1 MASISVVRPRAQV
14 KISAQVPPK
23 PRSGPFRL
31 LRALSRPSLI
41 ALGVGLAAIVSGV
54 VTYLTLTGLAPYEPT
69 PSVMIALLLINIT
82 LVLALAGLIAWR
94 LVRLWTERR
103 SGAAGA
109 RLHMRLVAMFSAIA
123 VVPAILVAIFAA
135 VSLNLGVEAWFSEH
149 VKTALDNSVSVADAY
164 VNEHKQ
170 VIRGDVLAMAF
181 DLNRAGPLLLDD
193 AQKFKDYLV
202 TQAAIRALP
211 AVYVIDHTGRV
222 LASAKLPTVADQ
234 SAVTAT
240 QIAQAGAGKVVIL
253 TDAGENVVSA
263 LVKLDAFVDAYLLV
277 SRNVDPTVLEHQRNT
292 NEAVSEYRRLSENR
306 SEIQLTFAALYV
318 LVSLLILLAAVWLAL
333 WAANRIV
340 TPIGRLAGAAERV
353 REGDLAVRV
362 KVGRDDDEIGSLSQ
376 AFNRMTSQLQSQR
389 KDLVDANQQL
399 DARRRFTETMLA
411 GVSAGVVGLNADG
424 DVTLINRAAALL
436 LNTTAEDMEGRHY
449 SEAVPELAGLIRRAM
464 SETQGRAS
472 GQVDLKRTGAV
483 RHLNVQVRS
492 EAGEASHGFV
502 VTFDDIT
509 DLVSAQRTAAW
520 AEVARRIAHEIKNP
534 LTPIQLSA
542 ERLKR
547 KYAGEVTTDPEIFAQ
562 CTDTIIRQVGD
573 IGRMVDEFSSF
584 ARMPA
589 PSIKTEHAQELV
601 RQAVF
606 LQRVAQPQI
615 SFEVTAPPEPIQF
628 ECDGRLV
635 AQAFT
640 NVLKN
645 AVEAIGARLAAGDD
659 SPGRIAVEVKKDAT
673 RVVISI
679 RDNGVG
685 LPSEQRHRLTEPY
698 VTTRAKGTG
707 LGLAIVR
714 KILEDHGGE
723 LVLEDARDEADVHAP
738 GAIIHMIFPL
748 HQAQK
753 KKGMEHEQERVV
765 GRV

>member
-1 MASISVVRPRAQV
+1 MASVSVA
-14 KISAQVPPK
+14 PPTA
-23 PRSGPFRL
+23 PVASGPFRL
-31 LRALSRPSLI
+31 LRAVSRPSLI
-41 ALGVGLAAIVSGV
+41 ALAVAVAAVVSGI
-54 VTYLTLTGLAPYEPT
+54 VTYLTLAGLAPYEPT
-69 PSVMIALLLINIT
+69 SGVIIALLLLNIA

-94 LVRLWTERR
+94 LVRLWAERR
-103 SGAAGA
+103 SGQAGS
-109 RLHMRLVAMFSAIA
+109 RLHVRLVAMFSAIT
-123 VVPAILVAIFAA
+123 VVPAIMIAVFAA

-149 VKTALDNSVSVADAY
+149 VKTALNNSVQVADAY

-211 AVYVIDHTGRV
+211 AVYVIDHEGRI
-222 LASAKLPTVADQ
+222 LASAKLPTIADQ
-234 SAVTAT
+234 SAVNPA
-240 QIAQAGAGKVVIL
+240 QIAQAQGGKVVVL
-253 TDAGENVVSA
+253 TDTGDNVVSA

-277 SRNVDPTVLEHQRNT
+277 SRNVDPVVLEHQRHT

-306 SEIQLTFAALYV
+306 SEIQLTFAALYL
-318 LVSLLILLAAVWLAL
+318 LVTLLILLAAVWLAL

-353 REGDLAVRV
+353 REGDLGVRV
-362 KVGRDDDEIGSLSQ
+362 SVDKNDDEIGSLGQ
-376 AFNRMTSQLQSQR
+376 AFNRMTSQLENQR
-389 KDLVDANQQL
+389 RELIETNTQL

-424 DVTLINRAAALL
+424 EVTLINRAAARL
-436 LNTTAEDMEGRHY
+436 LNATPEELEGRHY
-449 SEAVPELAGLIRRAM
+449 SEVMPEFAGLIRHAM
-464 SETQGRAS
+464 AENQGRAA
-472 GQVDLKRTGAV
+472 GQVDLKRTNSV

-502 VTFDDIT
+502 MTFDDIT
-509 DLVSAQRTAAW
+509 DLVSAQRTSAW

-547 KYAGEVTTDPEIFAQ
+547 KYKDEVTSDPEIFAQ

-589 PSIKTEHAQELV
+589 PAHKMEQVQELV
-601 RQAVF
+601 RQAAF

-615 SFEVTAPPEPIQF
+615 SFEVTAPPESITL
-628 ECDGRLV
+628 ECDGRLIS
-635 AQAFT
+635 QALT

-645 AVEAIGARLAAGDD
+645 AGEAIGTRLAAGDEA
-659 SPGRIAVEVKKDAT
+659 PGRIAIEVKQDGS
-673 RVVISI
+673 RIEIDV

-685 LPSEQRHRLTEPY
+685 LPKEQRHRLTEPY

-714 KILEDHGGE
+714 KILEDHHGE
-723 LVLEDARDEADVHAP
+723 LILEDARDEPGVEVP
-738 GAIIHMIFPL
+738 GAIVRMILPL
-748 HQAQK
+748 RQPVK
-753 KKGMEHEQERVV
+753 KKGPEHEQERVI

>member
-1 MASISVVRPRAQV
+1 VR
-14 KISAQVPPK
+14 
-23 PRSGPFRL
+23 
-31 LRALSRPSLI
+31 
-41 ALGVGLAAIVSGV
+41 
-54 VTYLTLTGLAPYEPT
+54 
-69 PSVMIALLLINIT
+69 
-82 LVLALAGLIAWR
+82 
-94 LVRLWTERR
+94 
-103 SGAAGA
+103 
-109 RLHMRLVAMFSAIA
+109 
-123 VVPAILVAIFAA
+123 
-135 VSLNLGVEAWFSEH
+135 
-149 VKTALDNSVSVADAY
+149 TALDNSVSVADAY

-211 AVYVIDHTGRV
+211 AVYVVDRTGRV
-222 LASAKLPTVADQ
+222 LASAKLPSIPDQ
-234 SAVTAT
+234 GQVTPDQIGQAV
-240 QIAQAGAGKVVIL
+240 AGKVVIL
-253 TDAGENVVSA
+253 TDTGENVVSA

-277 SRNVDPTVLEHQRNT
+277 SRNVDPVVLEHQRKT
-292 NEAVSEYRRLSENR
+292 NEAVSEYRQLSDTR

-353 REGDLAVRV
+353 REGDLSVRVAVR
-362 KVGRDDDEIGSLSQ
+362 KDDDEIASLSQ
-376 AFNRMTSQLQSQR
+376 AFNRMTSQLEAQR
-389 KDLVDANQQL
+389 SELVETNEQL
-399 DARRRFTETMLA
+399 DSRRRFTETMLA
-411 GVSAGVVGLNADG
+411 GVSAGVVGLNG
-424 DVTLINRAAALL
+424 EGEITLINRAAARL
-436 LNTTAEDMEGRHY
+436 LNAAPEELEGRHY

-464 SETQGRAS
+464 NEGPGRIA
-472 GQVDLKRTGAV
+472 GQADLKRAGAV

-492 EAGEASHGFV
+492 EAGEAGHGFV

-547 KYAGEVTTDPEIFAQ
+547 KYAGEVTSDPEIFAQ

-589 PSIKTEHAQELV
+589 PALKMEHLQELV
-601 RQAVF
+601 RQAAF
-606 LQRVAQPQI
+606 LQRVANPNI
-615 SFEVTAPPEPIQF
+615 AFEVRLSPEAITC

-635 AQAFT
+635 SQALT

-645 AVEAIGARLAAGDD
+645 AVEAIGARQAAGDD
-659 SPGRIAVEVKKDAT
+659 APGRVDVEVT
-673 RVVISI
+673 REETQVAITV

-685 LPSEQRHRLTEPY
+685 LPKEHRHRLTEPY

-714 KILEDHGGE
+714 KILEDHGGTLTLDDADE
-723 LVLEDARDEADVHAP
+723 TGADHTGAVIRMVL
-738 GAIIHMIFPL
+738 PL
-748 HQAQK
+748 RQPQK
-753 KKGMEHEQERVV
+753 KKGTEHEQERVV